1 MTVRAVTVWV
11 KAQYSREFEAATRE
25 NHEGSIREPGV
36 LRFDV
41 LKSADRAGE
50 YLLYEVYASDDAV
63 DAHKLTAHYLKW
75 RSAVEPLMEK
85 PRVGNGYS
93 VIVPTGEDNW
103 RSPD

>member
-41 LKSADRAGE
+41 LKSADHPGE
-50 YLLYEVYASDDAV
+50 YLLYEVYASDEAV
-63 DAHKLTAHYLKW
+63 DAHKRTAHYLKW
-75 RSAVEPLMEK
+75 RNEVENFMEK
-85 PRVGNGYS
+85 PRMGNGYS
-93 VIVPTGEDNW
+93 VIVPTGEDSW